1 MRTKKA
7 STRIKMIKIF
17 VPQLLLAGVCDSVGV
32 GEGSLGVITLGA
44 EKLNVKEPS
53 SGTSASEYRV

>member
-1 MRTKKA
+1 
-7 STRIKMIKIF
+7 MIKIF

-53 SGTSASEYRV
+53 SGASASEYRV